1 MWQEFKKFIA
11 RGNVIDLAVGII
23 MGTAFTAIVQSL
35 VNDVVM
41 PPVGVILGGADFSDL
56 FVLLQDVPEGETVQS
71 LAQAET
77 LGLATINI
85 GVFINAV
92 INFLI
97 VALVVFF
104 LVRSVNQL
112 MDSVA
117 RGDEPDVE
125 PVTPQEKPA
134 EPSTDEKLLE
144 AIEKLTVAIE
154 KQNSA

>member
-117 RGDEPDVE
+117 RGDEPDVK